1 MDDCLRVGGLL
12 LMCDRVRRSAVMMRE
27 EKVYLR
33 SSEERFSRSLE
44 DSREVVIRGSSE

>member
-12 LMCDRVRRSAVMMRE
+12 LMCDRVRRSAVMIQE

>member
-1 MDDCLRVGGLL
+1 MDDSLRVGGLL

-44 DSREVVIRGSSE
+44 DSREVDFCRSSE